1 MRKPHKAWWADKRNK
16 DLATNEEGLK
26 YAPDICNLSI
36 IVTEDEY
43 RREKYIQDK
52 FLELDLIGFDDGGSR
67 YKHFKYYKSAEEF
80 NADMSLAEDCI
91 LDYREIPQDIE
102 NKLKAEIKYQKSLE
116 STGDR
121 SWK

>member
-1 MRKPHKAWWADKRNK
+1 MRKPHIAWWADKRNK

-26 YAPDICNLSI
+26 YAPDICNLNI
-36 IVTEDEY
+36 TVTEEEY
-43 RREKYIQDK
+43 KREKYIQDK

-116 STGDR
+116 STGN
-121 SWK
+121 KQ